1 MEAIDVKIG
10 IVGAG
15 HVGLP
20 TAAVLAHIGHEV
32 VVFDSDPEKIA
43 MLEMG
48 KMPFFEPGMDELVEA
63 GRSSGRLRF
72 VDDVSGAADAPVVF
86 ICVGT
91 PPRATGEANLL
102 AVERAGQS
110 IVRDA
115 PDDVV
120 LVSKSTVPAGTAER
134 LQQALMRYK
143 PAARVAVVSNPEFLR
158 EGSAIQ
164 DSLQPDRILVGSDSE
179 RALAVVRDVYAPLI
193 ENGALWLEMDVAT
206 AELAK
211 HACNA
216 FLAMKISYANAL
228 ARLCELVG
236 GDVKKVA
243 EAMGSDPRIGGQFLA
258 AGLGYG
264 GYCFPKD
271 LAAFE
276 KLASEHGYD
285 FALLRE
291 VVRINDEAVHATLKK
306 VREALWNL
314 EEKRVALLGLSFK
327 GGTDDTRL
335 SPSLRLAELLIERGV
350 HVVGYDPKAGANAKI
365 DVPQIEITPDLA
377 TALEGAHCAVIAT
390 DWPEFADIDL
400 AQAHAAMQ
408 FPIIVDGRNM
418 LDPIEAARA
427 GFTYIPTGRPSTGPP
442 PTSER
447 G

>member
-1 MEAIDVKIG
+1 MKIG

-43 MLEMG
+43 MLETG
-48 KMPFFEPGMDELVEA
+48 EMPFFEPGMEELIDAE
-63 GRSSGRLRF
+63 RSAGRLRF
-72 VDDVSGAADAPVVF
+72 VGDVSEAADAPVVF

-102 AVERAGQS
+102 AVEAAGQS
-110 IVRDA
+110 VVGHA

-120 LVSKSTVPAGTAER
+120 LVSKSTVPAGTAQR
-134 LQQALMRYK
+134 LQQALTRYQ
-143 PAARVAVVSNPEFLR
+143 PGSRVAVVSNPEFLR

-164 DSLQPDRILVGSDSE
+164 DSLKPDRILVGSDSA
-179 RALAVVRDVYAPLI
+179 RALAVMRDVYAPLI
-193 ENGALWLEMDVAT
+193 EKGALWLEMDVAT

-216 FLAMKISYANAL
+216 FLALKISYANAL
-228 ARLCELVG
+228 ARLCEQVG

-243 EAMGSDPRIGGQFLA
+243 EAMGSDPRIGADFLD

-291 VVRINDEAVHATLKK
+291 VARINDEAVQATLKK
-306 VREALWNL
+306 VKEALWNL
-314 EEKRVALLGLSFK
+314 EGKRVALLGLSFK

-335 SPSLRLAELLIERGV
+335 SPSLRLAELLIDREV
-350 HVVGYDPKAGANAKI
+350 HVVGYDPKAGANAKVE
-365 DVPQIEITPDLA
+365 VPEIEIAPDIE

-390 DWPEFADIDL
+390 DWAEFSDIDL
-400 AQAHAAMQ
+400 AQAHAAME

-418 LDPIEAARA
+418 LDPLEAARA

-442 PTSER
+442 SAPES